1 MPNLLSADVGFRRLW
16 IGDVLSKVGAQ
27 IPLVA
32 IPVLAATELGASTW
46 QVALLATAGYLPL
59 LLIGLPVGV
68 WADRVRRRRSVLIA
82 ADLGRAAALCSVPL
96 AAWRSVLT
104 IEQLYV
110 VEFVVGVGAVIFD
123 VFLGAYVVTLV
134 GRDRLVAANGRLEV
148 NRTIGF
154 SAGPAIAGQLVQWV
168 GAAFA
173 TIGTALGFLWSAVW
187 LARIRPIR
195 VTAFRARSGRASRGH
210 PPGSDQTPSA
220 GVLGDVG
227 AGLRYVWQEP
237 FTRMTTLYGTAAVL
251 FLSARYSVET
261 LFLLRTVGLSPAT
274 IGVLFSVAGLAAVAG
289 AAVAPRLA
297 RWLGEIQTIAV
308 SGCAVGV
315 SNLLIPT
322 ANRGLG
328 LLLFTLGAGFS
339 ALWITVSN
347 VVSVSL
353 RQRRCPDHLLGR
365 MGATTRF
372 LSWAFL
378 PFGGV
383 IGGALGTLLG
393 LRTAL
398 WVTAAGL
405 TVAAA
410 VQLRYLARLSGAEHR
425 TDETVKISD
434 PARR

>member
-1 MPNLLSADVGFRRLW
+1 MSNLLSAHVGFRRLW

-27 IPLVA
+27 IPIVA

-46 QVALLATAGYLPL
+46 QVALLATAGYVPL
-59 LLIGLPVGV
+59 LVIGLPVGA

-82 ADLGRAAALCSVPL
+82 ADVGRAAALCSVPL
-96 AAWRSVLT
+96 AAGLSALT
-104 IEQLYV
+104 IQHLYL
-110 VEFVVGVGAVIFD
+110 VEFVVGVGSVIFD
-123 VFLGAYVVTLV
+123 VFLGAYVVGLV
-134 GRDRLVAANGRLEV
+134 GRERLVVANGRLEI

-195 VTAFRARSGRASRGH
+195 FTPLRGRAERVHASSAT
-210 PPGSDQTPSA
+210 GSSA
-220 GVLGDVG
+220 GVLREVG
-227 AGLRYVWQEP
+227 AGLGYVWREP

-251 FLSARYSVET
+251 CLSARYSVET
-261 LFLLRTVGLSPAT
+261 LFLLRTVGLSAAS
-274 IGVLFSVAGLAAVAG
+274 IGVLFSIAGLAAVAG

-297 RWLGEIQTIAV
+297 RWIGEIQTVAV
-308 SGCAVGV
+308 SGCAVAV
-315 SNLLIPT
+315 SNLLIPAAT
-322 ANRGLG
+322 RGAG
-328 LLLFTLGAGFS
+328 LFLFTAGAGLS
-339 ALWITVSN
+339 ALWITASN

-383 IGGALGTLLG
+383 VGGALGTLLG
-393 LRTAL
+393 LRSAL

-405 TVAAA
+405 TVAAV
-410 VQLRYLARLSGAEHR
+410 VQLRSLSRLSRAEDQAEDGRVVGSGAA
-425 TDETVKISD
+425 VG
-434 PARR
+434 